1 MRSYLFALAFSCAV
15 IFVLTALFDI
25 EPLASVVLAAIN
37 VRGLCNRPM
46 AVSRPA
52 QAMSVYPT

>member
-25 EPLASVVLAAIN
+25 EPLASVVLAAIMFG
-37 VRGLCNRPM
+37 VCAIALWLYRGR
-46 AVSRPA
+46 RRR
-52 QAMSVYPT
+52 